1 MSLRE
6 QKKLE
11 TRQTISAVAT
21 RLFIQRGFDQVTI
34 AEVAEAA
41 RVAKMT
47 VTNHFSR
54 KEDLVFDIRMDF
66 VDWPANLVRADP
78 ETPALVAVR
87 DGCFAELDKTSPMLG
102 FAEVSFVRM
111 VRQSERLTSALRDM
125 HVDRETQL
133 VAALL
138 DRHPDREMLSRTAGA
153 HLTSVL
159 RLLLDDVWQLTWQD
173 VKLDDLVEQIRDS
186 AAVAF
191 GQLEPAL
198 GDL

>member
-21 RLFIQRGFDQVTI
+21 RLFIRRGFDQVTI

-54 KEDLVFDIRMDF
+54 KEDLVFDIRTDF
-66 VDWPANLVRADP
+66 VDWPADLVRADP
-78 ETPALVAVR
+78 EKPALDAVR
-87 DGCFAELDKTSPMLG
+87 DGFFAELDKTSALLG
-102 FAEVSFVRM
+102 FADVSFVRM

-125 HVDRETQL
+125 HADRENQL

-159 RLLLDDVWQLTWQD
+159 RLLFDDVWQLIWQD
-173 VKLDDLVEQIRDS
+173 VTMDDLVKQIRNS

>member
-21 RLFIQRGFDQVTI
+21 RLFIRRGFDQVTI

-54 KEDLVFDIRMDF
+54 KEDLVFDIRVDF
-66 VDWPANLVRADP
+66 VDWPADLVRANP
-78 ETPALVAVR
+78 ETPALDAVR
-87 DGCFAELDKTSPMLG
+87 DGFFAELDKTSALLG
-102 FAEVSFVRM
+102 FADVSFVRM

-125 HVDRETQL
+125 HADRENQL

-173 VKLDDLVEQIRDS
+173 VKADDLVAQIRDS